1 MDGPC
6 ETQLWVEGLSEI
18 ALSEIQWQYCKTSI
32 DQGFYPGKS
41 ESKEYKTLQMLTNE
55 IRIRMAAE

>member
-1 MDGPC
+1 MDGLC

-41 ESKEYKTLQMLTNE
+41 ESVEWKTLQMLTNE
-55 IRIRMAAE
+55 ITIRMAAE